1 MGTVYLPNMA
11 YLLMTPISS
20 MLTCKKMQPTTGCR
34 IQFWIGK
41 LLIATGE
48 TLKQANVHIT
58 SFSSAGNGSM
68 MGYGVTTKT
77 AQKEDMEMGVPL
89 VDGNM
94 VEIEQLSVTKA
105 NAPQAAAMPFRTNAT
120 ARRSGMGG

>member
-1 MGTVYLPNMA
+1 
-11 YLLMTPISS
+11 
-20 MLTCKKMQPTTGCR
+20 
-34 IQFWIGK
+34 
-41 LLIATGE
+41 
-48 TLKQANVHIT
+48 
-58 SFSSAGNGSM
+58 M